1 MAQAGDG
8 KKRSDKRRAHVRLT
22 KRLTLKEAVDFEKQ
36 ALAAG
41 FRNSQEYL
49 SAFIRGETTAAPT
62 RKDMGSLI
70 GHLGKVG
77 GNLNPIARKLNEG
90 RSPLVAEEVDGVLNV
105 INKTLAAVREVG
117 SEIRDAL
124 R

>member
-8 KKRSDKRRAHVRLT
+8 KKRSDKRRAHSRVS

-49 SAFIRGETTAAPT
+49 TAFIRGETAAPT

-77 GNLNPIARKLNEG
+77 GNLNQLARKLNEG

-105 INKTLAAVREVG
+105 INKTLAAVRVVG

>member
-41 FRNSQEYL
+41 FRNGQEYL
-49 SAFIRGETTAAPT
+49 SAFMRGETTAAPT

-77 GNLNPIARKLNEG
+77 GNLNQIARKLNEG
-90 RSPLVAEEVDGVLNV
+90 RSPLVAKEVEGVLEV
-105 INKTLAAVREVG
+105 INTTHAAVRVVG
-117 SEIRDAL
+117 SGIRDAL
-124 R
+124 K